1 LIVALEASGRSHA
14 LGFGQ
19 IEASMHIY
27 GDPVV
32 AARLI
37 GAYQAI
43 EDIIE
48 HTLRVTR
55 ARVAEAA
62 APWAGRGRL
71 HRAPALSDAP
81 LGGSACRNEA

>member
-1 LIVALEASGRSHA
+1 
-14 LGFGQ
+14 
-19 IEASMHIY
+19 MHIY

-62 APWAGRGRL
+62 APWQAEADCIARRHCLTPLWADRLAGTKR
-71 HRAPALSDAP
+71 D
-81 LGGSACRNEA
+81 